1 MPVSGNLS
9 AMETAQKTSPAMDQ
23 NVNDKE
29 LYLVDASAFIFR
41 AYHALPPLTAP
52 DGTPVGAVLGF
63 TNMMV
68 RLLNDYHAPY
78 VGVVFD
84 SARQTF
90 RNDIYEAYKA
100 NRDETPEDLIPQ
112 FPLVREAT
120 KAFGL
125 EVIEKDGFEAD
136 DLIASYA
143 KTAAEQGYKVTIVS
157 SDKDLMQLVND
168 NVRMMDPMKQRFIDA
183 DGVVEKFGVTPD
195 KVVDVQSLAGDSVDN
210 VPGVPGIGVKTAA
223 LLINE
228 YGDLETLLERA
239 GEIKQN
245 KRRENLIEFA
255 EQARISQK
263 LVRLADDVDL
273 PHPIEILDA
282 HDPTRPEV
290 LEFLKIHHFNSVL
303 TRLGQEKVKDAPK
316 LVSSNDAQS
325 ASAEIGD
332 IIVPDMVNIEKDYA
346 VISTPD
352 ALTEWLKDADATGL
366 LAFDTETTGL
376 TPAKADLVGI
386 SLSTRAGRACY
397 IPLQHKSKPVD
408 LLSDDGGADDVPQMS
423 ISAAVDVLVPY
434 LQNKSILKI
443 AHNAKYDLQIMWNAG
458 FDVDISPLDDTM
470 LISYVLDGAQHGHGM
485 DALAEMNFGIETIK
499 YSDICGKGKNQI
511 TFDYVPIK
519 EAAEY
524 AAEDA
529 DITLRL
535 YNVLKPRIARE
546 KVSRIYEDV
555 ERRLAPVIARMEN
568 NGVVVDPL
576 VLKELSAEFSTRIR
590 EVESEIYQ
598 LAGHEFNI
606 ASPKQ
611 LGVVLF
617 EELGLTGGKKTKSG
631 DWSTS
636 VDVLE
641 KLEHEGHDIVK
652 KVMTFRSLSKL
663 RSTYTDSLQED
674 IFDKTGRVHTS
685 FHMALTS
692 TGRLSSSDPNL
703 QNIPIRTEDGRRIRK
718 AFVAPAGRKIICAD
732 YSQVELRLIAAMAN
746 VKLLKDAFINGEDIH
761 ALTASQVFGYK
772 LEDVTPELRRR
783 AKAVNFGIIYGISAF
798 GLAKQLDC
806 SRSDAKGFIEAY
818 FARFPE
824 IPAFMEDTK
833 EQARKDGYI
842 KTLFGRKCF
851 MPGINDKNGMRR
863 SFAERQAINAP
874 LQGTAAD
881 IIKLAMIR
889 IDRRLRD
896 EHPDAQ
902 MILQIHDEVMIE
914 APDDKVDVVK
924 ALVVS
929 EMEKA
934 AEIVNIGLPLIAEA
948 DAAQSWADAH

>member
-1 MPVSGNLS
+1 
-9 AMETAQKTSPAMDQ
+9 MDQ
-23 NVNDKE
+23 KLNDKE

-90 RNDIYEAYKA
+90 RNDIYADYKA

-112 FPLVREAT
+112 FPLVRAAT
-120 KAFGL
+120 QAFGL
-125 EVIEKDGFEAD
+125 EVIEKEGFEAD

-143 KTAAEQGYKVTIVS
+143 KHAAAQGYQVTIVS

-168 NVRMMDPMKQRFIDA
+168 NVRMMDPIKQRFIDA

-255 EQARISQK
+255 EQARISKQ
-263 LVRLADDVDL
+263 LVKLADDVDL
-273 PHPIEILDA
+273 PYPIDVLDA
-282 HDPTRPEV
+282 HDPKRPEV

-303 TRLGQEKVKDAPK
+303 TRLGQEKVAGAPSAAAVK
-316 LVSSNDAQS
+316 PSTPSNDTGAAQG
-325 ASAEIGD
+325 AINL
-332 IIVPDMVNIEKDYA
+332 PDMVNVTKDYA
-346 VISTPD
+346 TISSAAELSAWLED
-352 ALTEWLKDADATGL
+352 AKLSGH

-376 TPAKADLVGI
+376 TPAKVDLVGI

-397 IPLQHKSKPVD
+397 IPLAHKTKPVD
-408 LLSDDGGADDVPQMS
+408 LLSDPDASDDVPQMKLAEA
-423 ISAAVDVLVPY
+423 IDILQPY
-434 LQNKSILKI
+434 LQDKTILKI
-443 AHNAKYDLQIMWNAG
+443 AHNAKYDLQILWNAG
-458 FDVDISPLDDTM
+458 FADDVAPLDDTM
-470 LISYVLDGAQHGHGM
+470 LMSYILDGAQHSHGM
-485 DALAEMNFGIETIK
+485 DALAEMNFGIQTIK
-499 YSDICGKGKNQI
+499 FSDICGSGKKQI
-511 TFDYVPIK
+511 TFDYVPVK
-519 EAAEY
+519 EASEY

-535 YNVLKPRIARE
+535 YNVLKPRSAHE
-546 KVSRIYEDV
+546 KVTRIYEDV

-576 VLKELSAEFSTRIR
+576 VLKELSTEFAARIR
-590 EVESEIYQ
+590 EVEAEIYQ

-617 EELGLTGGKKTKSG
+617 EELGLQGGKKTKSG

-641 KLEHEGHDIVK
+641 KLESEGHEIVK

-663 RSTYTDSLQED
+663 KSTYSDSLQDD

-685 FHMALTS
+685 FHMALTT

-703 QNIPIRTEDGRRIRK
+703 QNIPIRTEDGRRIRT
-718 AFVAPAGRKIICAD
+718 AFIAPAGRKIICAD

-761 ALTASQVFGYK
+761 ALTASQVFGHP
-772 LEDVTPELRRR
+772 LADVTPELRRR

-806 SRSDAKGFIEAY
+806 SRGEAQGFIESY

-824 IPAFMEDTK
+824 IPAFMEATK
-833 EQARKDGYI
+833 EQARKDGYV

-851 MPGINDKNGMRR
+851 VPGINDKNGMRR
-863 SFAERQAINAP
+863 NFAERQAINAP

-914 APDDKVDVVK
+914 APDEKVDIVK
-924 ALVVS
+924 ALVRQ
-929 EMEKA
+929 EMEAA
-934 AEIVNIGLPLIAEA
+934 AEIVHIGLPLIAEA
-948 DAAQSWADAH
+948 DAAQCWADAH

>member
-1 MPVSGNLS
+1 
-9 AMETAQKTSPAMDQ
+9 METAQKTSPDMDQ
-23 NVNDKE
+23 SKNDKE

-68 RLLNDYHAPY
+68 RLLTDYHAPY
-78 VGVVFD
+78 VGVIFD
-84 SARQTF
+84 CGRETF
-90 RNDIYEAYKA
+90 RNDIYESYKA

-112 FPLVREAT
+112 FPLVRKAT
-120 KAFGL
+120 EAFGL
-125 EVIEKDGFEAD
+125 EVIEKPGFEAD

-143 KTAAEQGYKVTIVS
+143 KAGAAQGYKVTIVS

-168 NVRMMDPMKQRFIDA
+168 DVRMMDPMKQRFIDH

-210 VPGVPGIGVKTAA
+210 VPGVPGIGVKIAA

-228 YGDLETLLERA
+228 YGNLETLLERA

-255 EQARISQK
+255 EQARISQQ
-263 LVRLADDVDL
+263 LVRLVDDVEL
-273 PHPIEILDA
+273 PHAIDVLNA
-282 HDPTRPEV
+282 HDPKRPEV
-290 LEFLKIHHFNSVL
+290 LDFLKIHHFNSVL
-303 TRLGQEKVKDAPK
+303 TRLGEEKAAPVPKAQVANDSAAEQGDAP
-316 LVSSNDAQS
+316 V
-325 ASAEIGD
+325 
-332 IIVPDMVNIEKDYA
+332 VDMINIEKEYTT
-346 VISTPD
+346 ISTKEELAAWLED
-352 ALTEWLKDADATGL
+352 ARETGL

-376 TPAKADLVGI
+376 TPAKAELVGI
-386 SLSTRAGRACY
+386 SLSSRAGRACY
-397 IPLQHKSKPVD
+397 IPLTHKAKPVD
-408 LLSDDGGADDVPQMS
+408 LLSDESDLGDIVQMDIADT
-423 ISAAVDVLVPY
+423 IAVLNEY
-434 LQNKSILKI
+434 LSDPSILKI

-458 FDVDISPLDDTM
+458 FGDITPLDDTM
-470 LISYVLDGAQHGHGM
+470 LISYVVDGAQHGHGM
-485 DALAEMNFGIETIK
+485 DFLANENLGIETIK
-499 YSDICGKGKNQI
+499 YTDICGKGKKQI
-511 TFDYVPIK
+511 TFDYVPV
-519 EAAEY
+519 EQASEY

-529 DITLRL
+529 DITMRL
-535 YNVLKPRIARE
+535 YHILKPRVARE
-546 KVSRIYEDV
+546 KVARIYEDV

-576 VLKELSAEFSTRIR
+576 ILKNLSDEFAKRLS
-590 EVESEIYQ
+590 EVEQDIYK

-617 EELGLTGGKKTKSG
+617 EELGLQGGKKTKTG

-641 KLEHEGHDIVK
+641 KLELEGHEIVK
-652 KVMTFRSLSKL
+652 KVMAFRSLAKL
-663 RSTYTDSLQED
+663 KSTYTDSLQND
-674 IFDKTGRVHTS
+674 IFAKTGRVHTS

-703 QNIPIRTEDGRRIRK
+703 QNIPIRTEDGRRIRT
-718 AFVAPAGRKIICAD
+718 AFVAPEGHKIICAD

-746 VKLLKDAFINGEDIH
+746 VELLKGAFINGEDIH

-772 LEDVTPELRRR
+772 LEDVTPELRRS

-806 SRSDAKGFIEAY
+806 SRSEAKSFIDAY
-818 FARFPE
+818 FERFPE
-824 IPAFMEDTK
+824 IPAFMEATK
-833 EQARKDGYI
+833 EEARKHGYV

-851 MPGINDKNGMRR
+851 VPGINDKNGMRR
-863 SFAERQAINAP
+863 NFAERQAINAP

-889 IDRRLRD
+889 IDRRLRE
-896 EHPDAQ
+896 EHPESK

-914 APDDKVDVVK
+914 APDAKVDQVK
-924 ALVVS
+924 AMIVQ
-929 EMEKA
+929 EMENAAKA
-934 AEIVNIGLPLIAEA
+934 VDIGLPLIAEA

>member
-1 MPVSGNLS
+1 
-9 AMETAQKTSPAMDQ
+9 MDQ
-23 NVNDKE
+23 SQNDKE

-78 VGVVFD
+78 VGVIFD

-90 RNDIYEAYKA
+90 RNDIYEEYKA

-125 EVIEKDGFEAD
+125 EVIQKEGFEAD

-143 KTAAEQGYKVTIVS
+143 KAGAAQGYKVTIVS

-168 NVRMMDPMKQRFIDA
+168 NVRMMDPMKQRFITH

-195 KVVDVQSLAGDSVDN
+195 KVVDVQALAGDSVDN

-255 EQARISQK
+255 EQARISQQ
-263 LVRLADDVDL
+263 LVQLVDDIEL
-273 PHPIEILDA
+273 PYDIGVLDA
-282 HDPTRPEV
+282 HDPNRPEV
-290 LEFLKIHHFNSVL
+290 LDFLRIHHFNSVL
-303 TRLGQEKVKDAPK
+303 TRLGQEKVKAAPVSHSVAANDENATDAPYID
-316 LVSSNDAQS
+316 VINV
-325 ASAEIGD
+325 ET
-332 IIVPDMVNIEKDYA
+332 DYSI
-346 VISTPD
+346 IST
-352 ALTEWLKDADATGL
+352 AAELSAWCEGAKETGV

-376 TPAKADLVGI
+376 TPAKAELVGL
-386 SLSTRAGRACY
+386 SLSDRAGRACY
-397 IPLQHKSKPVD
+397 VPLSHKSKPVD
-408 LLSDDGGADDVPQMS
+408 LLSEESDADQIVQMPLS
-423 ISAAVDVLVPY
+423 DAIDVLTPY
-434 LQNKSILKI
+434 LADPSILKI
-443 AHNAKYDLQIMWNAG
+443 AHNAKYDLQILWNAG
-458 FDVDISPLDDTM
+458 FADITPLDDTM
-470 LISYVLDGAQHGHGM
+470 LMSYVLDGAQHSHGM
-485 DALAEMNFGIETIK
+485 DFLAQENLGIETIK
-499 YSDICGKGKNQI
+499 YTDLCGKGKNQI
-511 TFDYVPIK
+511 TFDYVPIA
-519 EAAEY
+519 EASKY

-535 YNVLKPRIARE
+535 YHILKPRIARE
-546 KVSRIYEDV
+546 KVARIYEDI
-555 ERRLAPVIARMEN
+555 ERRMSPVIARMEN
-568 NGVVVDPL
+568 NGVVVDPI
-576 VLKELSAEFSTRIR
+576 VLRGLSEEFAKRITDI
-590 EVESEIYQ
+590 EQEIYK

-641 KLEHEGHDIVK
+641 KLELEGHEIVK
-652 KVMTFRSLSKL
+652 KVMQFRSLAKL
-663 RSTYTDSLQED
+663 KSTYTDSLQND
-674 IFDKTGRVHTS
+674 IFAKTGRVHTS

-703 QNIPIRTEDGRRIRK
+703 QNIPIRTEDGRRIRT
-718 AFVAPAGRKIICAD
+718 AFVAPEGHKIICAD

-772 LEDVTPELRRR
+772 LEDVTPELRRS

-798 GLAKQLDC
+798 GLARQLDC
-806 SRSDAKGFIEAY
+806 SRSDAKGFIDAY

-824 IPAFMEDTK
+824 IPAFMEATK
-833 EQARKDGYI
+833 EEARKYGYVQ
-842 KTLFGRKCF
+842 TLFGRKCF
-851 MPGINDKNGMRR
+851 VPGINDKNGMRR

-889 IDRRLRD
+889 IDRRLA
-896 EHPDAQ
+896 EEFPEAK

-914 APDDKVDVVK
+914 APDDKVDSVR
-924 ALVVS
+924 ALITQ
-929 EMEKA
+929 EMENAAKA
-934 AEIVNIGLPLIAEA
+934 VDVGLPLIAEA
-948 DAAQSWADAH
+948 DAAQSWAEAH